1 MDVQL
6 HRLLHTFHTDPPIV
20 IIHHQLQ
27 IISRTDLLDANSQV
41 DQRNDFT
48 PVAEADSYY
57 PITKVLWEP
66 RKVRI

>member
-1 MDVQL
+1 M
-6 HRLLHTFHTDPPIV
+6 
-20 IIHHQLQ
+20 IIHQLQ
-27 IISRTDLLDANSQV
+27 IISRTDLLDANPQI

-66 RKVRI
+66 RKVSKEKRGCIVEISSDIFS